1 MLSIHLPM
9 ADLDGEKLGVRVMA
23 FFDVATGVAATL
35 AQASADGEDGK
46 SEEEGSSD
54 GLVEEFMRV

>member
-1 MLSIHLPM
+1 M
-9 ADLDGEKLGVRVMA
+9 ADLDGEKQGVRVIA
-23 FFDVATGVAATL
+23 FFEVATGVVATL

-46 SEEEGSSD
+46 SEEEGPPD